1 MVLETLSGE
10 QENILNKIIEGNHVV
25 VDAVAGSGKSTV
37 VLSIAK
43 QMPTK
48 KILQMTYNSMLRL
61 EVKEKVEKGKIHNLN
76 VHTFHSL
83 AVRYYSDTAMTDT
96 GIRNILLNNLPPSSP
111 INIIDLLVIDEAQ
124 DMTILY
130 FSFINKFLKDMN
142 SPVQIMILGDYM
154 QGLYDFKGADTRFL
168 TLASEIWKT
177 SPYLNPAEFIKC
189 TMKMSYRITNPMC
202 SFINNVMLGEARL
215 EACRH
220 GEPVKYIR
228 NSRTNIEKMVIFE
241 VTKLL
246 ENGAKPSDIF
256 ILGASVK
263 GINSNVR
270 KMENVLVLQGIPCH
284 VPMFDTEKIDEKVI
298 CGKVVFSSFHSVKGR
313 QRKYV
318 FVVGFDNGYMDF
330 YARNLPKTE
339 CPNTLYVAA
348 TRASERLYLLESD
361 NFTTDRPLEFLKMGH
376 YDMLKQDYIH
386 FKGHPRSVFY
396 VKNGEQCANQK
407 PIQEKHY
414 ITPTELI
421 KFIPEI
427 VLDKITPIIDKIY
440 KKEDIGEQSEIPIPN
455 IIQTKKGFEE
465 VSDLTGIAIQSM
477 YYDYINYK
485 FMEHDEEDEEEEAE
499 EESEIEIPNILYD
512 LIQYHIAEL
521 KENEHHY
528 LKEIVNEI
536 SEEMTS
542 ISDYLYLA
550 NVLIALQE
558 KLYFKLKQ
566 IDKTEYTWLSPKIV
580 AQCNSRLENTIGKEC
595 NNKKPKIEKLIIQQ
609 KDEDAHEEIDEFLST
624 AMETNAKFR
633 FTARVDLVTEDTVW
647 ENKCTTT
654 LTIDHKLQ
662 LVIYAWLWK
671 MTHRE
676 DDKEKPEKKYKLFN
690 IKTGEV
696 LVLDATTE
704 QLNYIMV
711 ELLKGKYFVQEK
723 KNDREFIEDCM
734 EKML

>member
-10 QENILNKIIEGNHVV
+10 QEFILNKIIEGNHVV

-43 QMPTK
+43 QMPKT

-61 EVKEKVEKGKIHNLN
+61 EVKEKVEKGRIHNLN

-96 GIRNILLNNLPPSSP
+96 GIRNILLNNLPPNSP
-111 INIIDLLVIDEAQ
+111 INTIDLLVIDEAQ

-130 FSFINKFLKDMN
+130 FSFIIKFLKDMN
-142 SPVQIMILGDYM
+142 SYVQIMILGDYM

-168 TLASEIWKT
+168 TMAIEIWKT
-177 SPYLNPAEFIKC
+177 SPYLNPAKFIKC

-202 SFINNVMLGEARL
+202 EFINNVMLGENRL

-241 VTKLL
+241 VTTLL

-298 CGKVVFSSFHSVKGR
+298 GGKVVFSSFHSVKGR

-318 FVVGFDNGYMDF
+318 FIVGFDNGYMDF

-339 CPNTLYVAA
+339 CPNTLYVAT

-376 YDMLKQDYIH
+376 YDMLKQDYIQ
-386 FKGHPRSVFY
+386 FKGHPRSMFY
-396 VKNGEQCANQK
+396 VKNGEQSINQK
-407 PIQEKHY
+407 PLQEKHY

-421 KFIPEI
+421 KFIPEF

-485 FMEHDEEDEEEEAE
+485 FLEQNENPENPEEETNP
-499 EESEIEIPNILYD
+499 EIPNILYD

-521 KENEHHY
+521 KENEHQY
-528 LKEIVNEI
+528 LKEIVHEI

-609 KDEDAHEEIDEFLST
+609 KDEDAHEEIDEFLSNV
-624 AMETNAKFR
+624 METNAKFR

-647 ENKCTTT
+647 ENKCTTI
-654 LTIDHKLQ
+654 LSIDHKLQ

-676 DDKEKPEKKYKLFN
+676 DEGNKEKKYKLFN

-696 LVLDATTE
+696 LVLDATNE
-704 QLNYIMV
+704 QLNYIMI

-723 KNDREFIEDCM
+723 KNDDEFIEDCI
-734 EKML
+734 EKMQ

>member
-1 MVLETLSGE
+1 MVLETLSEE
-10 QENILNKIIEGNHVV
+10 QENILNNIIEGKHVV

-37 VLSIAK
+37 VLSIAEK
-43 QMPTK
+43 IPNTP
-48 KILQMTYNSMLRL
+48 ILQMTYNSMLRL
-61 EVKEKVEKGKIHNLN
+61 EVKEKVEIRHIKNLK

-83 AVRYYSDTAMTDT
+83 AVKYYSDKAMTDT
-96 GIRNILLNNLPPSSP
+96 GIRYILMNNLPPTNTISKVE
-111 INIIDLLVIDEAQ
+111 LLVIDETQ

-130 FSFINKFLKDMN
+130 FSFIIKFLKDMN

-168 TLASEIWKT
+168 TLAQEIWRT
-177 SPYLNPAEFIKC
+177 SPYLKPAQFVKC

-202 SFINNVMLGEARL
+202 SFINNVMLGEDRL
-215 EACRH
+215 EACKN

-228 NSRTNIEKMVIFE
+228 NSRTNLEKMVIFE

-246 ENGAKPSDIF
+246 ESGAQPSDIF

-263 GINSNVR
+263 GINSNIR

-298 CGKVVFSSFHSVKGR
+298 GGKVVFSSFHSVKGR

-318 FVVGFDNGYMDF
+318 FIVGFDNGYMDF
-330 YARNLPKTE
+330 YARNLVKTE
-339 CPNTLYVAA
+339 CPNTLYVAT

-376 YDMLKQDYIH
+376 YDMLKQEYIH

-396 VKNGEQCANQK
+396 VKNGEQKNVE
-407 PIQEKHY
+407 IIEKHY
-414 ITPTELI
+414 TTPTELI
-421 KFIPEI
+421 KFVPEV
-427 VLDKITPIIDKIY
+427 VLDKISPIIEKIY
-440 KKEDIGEQSEIPIPN
+440 KKEEIGEYSEIPIPN
-455 IIQTKKGFEE
+455 IIKTKRGFEE

-485 FMEHDEEDEEEEAE
+485 FNNDDDE
-499 EESEIEIPNILYD
+499 EIPNILYD
-512 LIQYHIAEL
+512 LIENHIGEL

-536 SEEMTS
+536 NEEMNS

-595 NNKKPKIEKLIIQQ
+595 GKKKPQIEKLIIQQ
-609 KDEDAHEEIDEFLST
+609 KDEDAHENIDEFLRENI
-624 AMETNAKFR
+624 ETMAKFR
-633 FTARVDLVTEDTVW
+633 FTARVDLVSEDSVW
-647 ENKCTTT
+647 ENKCTST
-654 LTIDHKLQ
+654 LSLDHKLQ

-671 MTHRE
+671 MTRPQ
-676 DDKEKPEKKYKLFN
+676 KMKKFKLFN
-690 IKTGEV
+690 IKSGEV
-696 LVLDATTE
+696 LVLDATME
-704 QLNYIMV
+704 ELNYIMI
-711 ELLKGKYFVQEK
+711 ELLKGKYLVQEK
-723 KNDREFIEDCM
+723 MSDEDFLRETKVSPHAPSFCRET
-734 EKML
+734 KVSPTTPSFHN

>member
-10 QENILNKIIEGNHVV
+10 QENILNNIIEGKHVV

-37 VLSIAK
+37 VLSIAEK
-43 QMPTK
+43 MPKTS
-48 KILQMTYNSMLRL
+48 ILQMTYNSMLRL
-61 EVKEKVEKGKIHNLN
+61 EVKEKVEVRNIKNLK

-83 AVRYYSDTAMTDT
+83 AVKHYSDKAMTDT
-96 GIRNILLNNLPPSSP
+96 GIRYILMNNLPPIIP
-111 INIIDLLVIDEAQ
+111 ISKTDLLVIDEAQ

-130 FSFINKFLKDMN
+130 FSFIVKFLKDMN
-142 SPVQIMILGDYM
+142 SQVQIMILGDYM

-168 TLASEIWKT
+168 TMAEEIWRT
-177 SPYLNPAEFIKC
+177 SPYLKPADFIKC

-202 SFINNVMLGEARL
+202 SFINNVMLGENRL
-215 EACRH
+215 EACRN

-228 NSRTNIEKMVIFE
+228 NSRTNLEKMVIFE

-246 ENGAKPSDIF
+246 ENGAQPSDIF

-263 GINSNVR
+263 GINSNIR

-298 CGKVVFSSFHSVKGR
+298 GGKVVFSSFHSVKGR

-318 FVVGFDNGYMDF
+318 LVVGFDNGYMDF

-339 CPNTLYVAA
+339 CPNTLYVAT

-376 YDMLKQDYIH
+376 YDMLKQEYIH

-396 VKNGEQCANQK
+396 VKNGEQKNVE
-407 PIQEKHY
+407 IIEKHY

-421 KFIPEI
+421 KFVPEV
-427 VLDKITPIIDKIY
+427 VLDKISHIIEKIY
-440 KKEDIGEQSEIPIPN
+440 KKDEIGEYSEIPIPN
-455 IIQTKKGFEE
+455 IIKTKRGFEE

-485 FMEHDEEDEEEEAE
+485 FNDDEDEV
-499 EESEIEIPNILYD
+499 IPNILYD
-512 LIQYHIAEL
+512 LIENHIGEL

-536 SEEMTS
+536 NEEMNS

-595 NNKKPKIEKLIIQQ
+595 AKKKPKIEKLIIQQ
-609 KDEDAHEEIDEFLST
+609 KDEEAHENIDEFLRENI
-624 AMETNAKFR
+624 ETIAKFR
-633 FTARVDLVTEDTVW
+633 FTARVDLVTEDSVW

-654 LTIDHKLQ
+654 LSIDHKLQ

-671 MTHRE
+671 MTRPQ
-676 DDKEKPEKKYKLFN
+676 KTKNFKLFN

-696 LVLDATTE
+696 LVLDATME
-704 QLNYIMV
+704 ELNYIMI
-711 ELLKGKYFVQEK
+711 ELLKGKYLVQEK
-723 KNDREFIEDCM
+723 MTDSEFLRETKQGNQGFPCDPF
-734 EKML
+734 LS

>member
-111 INIIDLLVIDEAQ
+111 INTIDLLVIDEAQ

-130 FSFINKFLKDMN
+130 FSFIIKFLKDMN

-168 TLASEIWKT
+168 TMASEIWRT
-177 SPYLNPAEFIKC
+177 SPYLNPVEFIKC

-298 CGKVVFSSFHSVKGR
+298 SGKVVFSSFHSVKGR

-330 YARNLPKTE
+330 YARNLSKTE
-339 CPNTLYVAA
+339 CPNTLYVAT
-348 TRASERLYLLESD
+348 TRASEQLFLLESD
-361 NFTTDRPLEFLKMGH
+361 NYTTDRPLEFLKMGH
-376 YDMLKQDYIH
+376 YDMLQQDYIQ

-396 VKNGEQCANQK
+396 VKNEEQNSNITQEK
-407 PIQEKHY
+407 QEKHY

-421 KFIPEI
+421 KFVPET
-427 VLDKITPIIDKIY
+427 VLDIISPIIEKIY
-440 KKEDIGEQSEIPIPN
+440 KKQDIGEHSDILIPN
-455 IIQTKKGFEE
+455 VIRTKKGYEE

-477 YYDYINYK
+477 YYDYIQYK
-485 FMEHDEEDEEEEAE
+485 FNDEEND
-499 EESEIEIPNILYD
+499 EIPNILYD
-512 LIQYHIAEL
+512 LIQNQIYEL
-521 KENEHHY
+521 KENEHYY
-528 LKEIVNEI
+528 LREIVNEI
-536 SEEMTS
+536 SEEMSS

-566 IDKTEYTWLSPKIV
+566 IDKTEYNWLTPTMV
-580 AQCNSRLENTIGKEC
+580 AQCNKRLENTIGKEC
-595 NNKKPKIEKLIIQQ
+595 SEKKPKIEKLIIQQ
-609 KDEDAHEEIDEFLST
+609 KDDDAHENIDEFLGKNL
-624 AMETNAKFR
+624 ETKAKFR
-633 FTARVDLVTEDTVW
+633 FTARVDLITQDTIW
-647 ENKCTTT
+647 ENKCTST
-654 LTIDHKLQ
+654 LSLDHKLQ

-671 MTHRE
+671 MTRNE
-676 DDKEKPEKKYKLFN
+676 EKCYKLFN
-690 IKTGEV
+690 IKTGE
-696 LVLDATTE
+696 LLLLDATTE
-704 QLNYIMV
+704 ELDYIML
-711 ELLKGKYFVQEK
+711 ELIKGKYCVQEK
-723 KNDREFIEDCM
+723 KTNEEFIRDCM
-734 EKML
+734 EKMDAV